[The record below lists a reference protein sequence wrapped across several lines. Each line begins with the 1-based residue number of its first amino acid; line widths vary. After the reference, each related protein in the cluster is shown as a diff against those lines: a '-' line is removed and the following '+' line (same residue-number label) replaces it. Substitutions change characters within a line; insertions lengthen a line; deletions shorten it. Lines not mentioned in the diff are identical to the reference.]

1 MGVTWSTCMHHSKAH
16 NPRYPS
22 LSRPV
27 ALLTYLPLLPQYV
40 AWLVVYTP
48 ALQGAPCWGAPSAP
62 PRTNMHGDA
71 SAEFIAIISRQRSS
85 STMLSQAIAAHP
97 CVAWANEIFHV
108 APAARLRRECGTQ
121 DRFSGRLLRE
131 HGKAALH
138 ASRFKH
144 PVAFLRA
151 VRELQLTVQW
161 PKCGCKRASYAV
173 VFKLFDRHLHG
184 RLHESGLRDLLAY
197 PRTTVVVLERE
208 AAGSECSLS
217 WAKHSADWCVLR
229 LGRALA
235 LRTPAGLSR
244 FCLSQGCTTCKALGR
259 LRYLQG
265 GPVRSHALS
274 QLSGSAHGVVRP
286 RARVAP

>member
-1 MGVTWSTCMHHSKAH
+1 MHHSAQ
-16 NPRYPS
+16 PPIS
-22 LSRPV
+22 LLISPHCFFLSL
-27 ALLTYLPLLPQYV
+27 AYLLTYFFLVKVVLVGLTPLRPCS
-40 AWLVVYTP
+40 AR
-48 ALQGAPCWGAPSAP
+48 ALLARRERSS
-62 PRTNMHGDA
+62 RTNMHGDA

-184 RLHESGLRDLLAY
+184 RLHESGLQDLLAN
-197 PRTTVVVLERE
+197 PRTAVVVLERE

-235 LRTPAGLSR
+235 LRTPAGLSH
-244 FCLSQGCTTCKALGR
+244 FCLSQGRTTCKTLGR

>member
-1 MGVTWSTCMHHSKAH
+1 
-16 NPRYPS
+16 
-22 LSRPV
+22 
-27 ALLTYLPLLPQYV
+27 
-40 AWLVVYTP
+40 
-48 ALQGAPCWGAPSAP
+48 
-62 PRTNMHGDA
+62 
-71 SAEFIAIISRQRSS
+71 
-85 STMLSQAIAAHP
+85 MLSQAIAAHP

-144 PVAFLRA
+144 PVAFLRV
-151 VRELQLTVQW
+151 VRELQITVQW

-244 FCLSQGCTTCKALGR
+244 FCLSQGCTTCETLGR